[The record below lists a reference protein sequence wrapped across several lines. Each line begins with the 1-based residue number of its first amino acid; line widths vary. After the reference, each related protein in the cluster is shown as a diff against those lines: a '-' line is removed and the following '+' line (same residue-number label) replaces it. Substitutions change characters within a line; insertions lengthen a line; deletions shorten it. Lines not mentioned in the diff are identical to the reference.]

1 MGLMD
6 QWVDLEW
13 VDLEDPVVLDK
24 WDQED
29 LLVDLWEG
37 LWEDL

>member
-1 MGLMD
+1 MD

-24 WDQED
+24 WDRAD
-29 LLVDLWEG
+29 LLEDLWEG